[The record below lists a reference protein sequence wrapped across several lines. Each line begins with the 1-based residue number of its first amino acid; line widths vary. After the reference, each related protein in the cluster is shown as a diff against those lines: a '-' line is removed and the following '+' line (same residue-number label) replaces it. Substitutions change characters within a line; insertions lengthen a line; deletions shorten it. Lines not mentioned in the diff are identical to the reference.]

1 MDSVS
6 ESNLDQLVYIR
17 NQGHTITEAFQRQL
31 AHYAYHVGQIVYTA
45 RMIKGREWQ
54 SLSIPKNA
62 SSAYNQ
68 EKFSQEKKRT
78 HFTDEYLKKDEGK

>member
-1 MDSVS
+1 
-6 ESNLDQLVYIR
+6 
-17 NQGHTITEAFQRQL
+17 
-31 AHYAYHVGQIVYTA
+31 VGQIVYTA
-45 RMIKGREWQ
+45 RMIKGSEWQ

-68 EKFSQEKKRT
+68 EKFSQEKKRA